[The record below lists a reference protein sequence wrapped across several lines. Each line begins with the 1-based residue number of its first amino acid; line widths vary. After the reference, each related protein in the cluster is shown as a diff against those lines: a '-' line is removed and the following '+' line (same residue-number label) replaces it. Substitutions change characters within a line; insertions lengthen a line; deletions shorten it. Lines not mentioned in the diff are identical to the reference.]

1 MDHRNVVVI
10 DVVVIVIDIIVID
23 VVVIDVDVVIIANP
37 GKKRVADDVRPI
49 SCGPAIT

>member
-1 MDHRNVVVI
+1 MDHCNVVVI

-23 VVVIDVDVVIIANP
+23 VVVIDVVIIVNP